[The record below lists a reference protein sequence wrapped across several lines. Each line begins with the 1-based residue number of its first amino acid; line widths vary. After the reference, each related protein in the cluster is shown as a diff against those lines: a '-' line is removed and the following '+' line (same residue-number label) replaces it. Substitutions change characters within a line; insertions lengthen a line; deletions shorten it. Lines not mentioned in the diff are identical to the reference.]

1 MANDRTRG
9 VEDKEP
15 IGRPMDEDPSN
26 ADEFDDD
33 DDDDE
38 FDEDDDESAEQEV

>member
-33 DDDDE
+33 DDDE